1 MRHFANQQ
9 QRQECGMPRSG
20 DTCGKESGI
29 RWTEAEYMKET
40 IAATCPASSLAC
52 CRDAPFQSSTLKEP
66 RCTLTATDEKSVW
79 SQ

>member
-1 MRHFANQQ
+1 
-9 QRQECGMPRSG
+9 
-20 DTCGKESGI
+20 
-29 RWTEAEYMKET
+29 MKET